1 MLAGG
6 IGSRLSGIAGNLPKC
21 MMEIAGRPFIF
32 HLIEKLLNLGAEKIV
47 LATAN
52 KSQIVESYVRK
63 EFDSEIG
70 LNKVLFSVEDKPT
83 GTAGA
88 VSRALK
94 YLKSETFLVTNADTI
109 IPNLDKSIWRPLEP
123 QNNFLLFLTEMDGE
137 RFSYFE
143 ASNGVITKTL
153 EDTVSTGKTSSGMVL
168 VRRSFMAGR
177 KLSKGCSL
185 ENDLII
191 DQIHQRK
198 VGFDTVDQ
206 FLDFGVPEDL
216 KKAQVK
222 YSTTIGNVFDC

>member
-1 MLAGG
+1 M
-6 IGSRLSGIAGNLPKC
+6 
-21 MMEIAGRPFIF
+21 
-32 HLIEKLLNLGAEKIV
+32 
-47 LATAN
+47 
-52 KSQIVESYVRK
+52 RK

-168 VRRSFMAGR
+168 VHRSFMAGR
-177 KLSKGCSL
+177 KLS
-185 ENDLII
+185 
-191 DQIHQRK
+191 R
-198 VGFDTVDQ
+198 V
-206 FLDFGVPEDL
+206 VP
-216 KKAQVK
+216 
-222 YSTTIGNVFDC
+222 